1 MCRLCQ
7 SRVPVAVLP
16 CLHGL
21 ATQARQPFATV
32 FVCASVCVF
41 WGPQV
46 KDPYWEDVSCYG
58 YQSLQPHQDEII
70 KAAEQQLEK
79 LRAAVKVPHKAG
91 HSSAPKAGS

>member
-1 MCRLCQ
+1 
-7 SRVPVAVLP
+7 
-16 CLHGL
+16 
-21 ATQARQPFATV
+21 
-32 FVCASVCVF
+32 
-41 WGPQV
+41 V

-91 HSSAPKAGS
+91 HSSAPKAVS